1 MDGSDGSVDVSGLL
15 GSVGVAAVSFDTES
29 ESDLLG
35 VLTVVFDVSAVSVFG
50 TETFVFAFSASIT
63 AFTSAE
69 SIRAQLETPASE
81 ATPSTPLRKE

>member
-1 MDGSDGSVDVSGLL
+1 M
-15 GSVGVAAVSFDTES
+15 
-29 ESDLLG
+29 
-35 VLTVVFDVSAVSVFG
+35 VFGVSAASVFG

-69 SIRAQLETPASE
+69 SIRAQLETPAPE